1 MMTPGS
7 RTGAGVRRCG
17 TAHDRGGAGVPDPP
31 RHVARVTPTTPRDA
45 ERDMDSPTHSP
56 AVQTA
61 LDQPAERRRM
71 LDLSLTQ
78 IVGGSAAAA
87 TGAAL
92 ASTLGVAGT
101 VLGAA
106 AVSVT
111 TAVASAAYTQSLR
124 RTGDRVRSTGAR
136 QHRPQGRWASPTTKD
151 RQIPPARQ
159 RPSIAPPGRRPVRVR
174 PVAVAAA
181 AIFAVAIL
189 AITGV
194 ELLTGQAISGTGRT
208 TVSGVAAEVRG
219 GSRPAVPT
227 PRPGPTPSDT
237 PAAPSGS
244 TGSPSTSGTSGA
256 PTAGDPTT
264 TGPTP
269 SGSTTPTTP
278 APSTTNGPPTPTA
291 PPPTTGR

>member
-1 MMTPGS
+1 MPGS
-7 RTGAGVRRCG
+7 AGVGLLTIGAEWESPTGRG
-17 TAHDRGGAGVPDPP
+17 TLAP
-31 RHVARVTPTTPRDA
+31 VTATPRDA

-61 LDQPAERRRM
+61 LDLPAERRRM

-78 IVGGSAAAA
+78 LVGGSAAAA

-124 RTGDRVRSTGAR
+124 RTGKRVRSTGAR
-136 QHRPQGRWASPTTKD
+136 PGRTEPDGHVRPPR
-151 RQIPPARQ
+151 R
-159 RPSIAPPGRRPVRVR
+159 RPSITPPKRGAVRVR
-174 PVAVAAA
+174 PVFVAAA

-194 ELLTGQAISGTGRT
+194 ELLTGRAISGTGRT

-219 GSRPAVPT
+219 GSHPAAPT
-227 PRPGPTPSDT
+227 THPGPTPSGVPGA
-237 PAAPSGS
+237 PAGS
-244 TGSPSTSGTSGA
+244 TESPSTSGTPGG
-256 PTAGDPTT
+256 PTAGGPTSTGPAPSSSTSPTT
-264 TGPTP
+264 PVPTTP
-269 SGSTTPTTP
+269 SGPL
-278 APSTTNGPPTPTA
+278 PSTV
-291 PPPTTGR
+291 PPPNGR